1 MTTQSNTLNFDT
13 ILDEMKRHDMK
24 LPNERVYISVPNA
37 RKVLAGAVK
46 YFIHKIDGRE
56 AKWLPEYDQ
65 VASWLG
71 NNQGRGLFLFGNCGR
86 GKSILCRYVLPAIL
100 LKYCRK
106 VVSVFDIQDM
116 NRDIDLVLSK
126 HVVSLDDI
134 GTEELS
140 VKYGERRMAFAEV
153 MDAAEKHGKL
163 VIVSTNLG
171 ANELKERYGDRVLDR
186 IRAVTKRV
194 LFDGTS
200 LRE

>member
-1 MTTQSNTLNFDT
+1 MTTARDTQSFSSV
-13 ILDEMKRHDMK
+13 IEEMKAHGMK
-24 LPNERVYISVPNA
+24 LPSGKVFIAVPNA
-37 RKVLAGAVK
+37 KEVLENAMR
-46 YFIHKIDGRE
+46 YFISLEGKQ
-56 AKWLPEYDQ
+56 AVWLQEYDQ
-65 VASWLG
+65 VAEWLG
-71 NNQGRGLFLFGNCGR
+71 DNQGRGIFLFGNCGR
-86 GKSILCRYVLPAIL
+86 GKSILCRYAIPAIL

-106 VVSVFDIQDM
+106 VVSVFVIQDM

-153 MDAAEKHGKL
+153 MDAAEKQGKL

-194 LFDGTS
+194 LFEGKS
-200 LRE
+200 LRK